1 MLNKRECRRFADP
14 CLKMKKGSGLL
25 HAGQIDYIIRTAVKM
40 IDHHKTLILYAYSRA
55 QAAQGSFQPCYTVF
69 QSRDDFITLTRKEN
83 GGTAWRTAAFNNL
96 GYS

>member
-40 IDHHKTLILYAYSRA
+40 IGHHKTLVLYAYSST
-55 QAAQGSFQPCYTVF
+55 QAEQGSFQPCYTVF
-69 QSRDDFITLTRKEN
+69 QRRKELITLAKKDNDE
-83 GGTAWRTAAFNNL
+83 TA
-96 GYS
+96 